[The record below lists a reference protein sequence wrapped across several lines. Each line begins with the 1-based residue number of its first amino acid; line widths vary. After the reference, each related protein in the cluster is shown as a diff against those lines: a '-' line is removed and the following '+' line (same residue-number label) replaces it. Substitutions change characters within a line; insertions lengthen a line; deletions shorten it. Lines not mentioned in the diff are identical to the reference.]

1 MVSEKSLT
9 LMIDARLTYNII
21 ARLTQA
27 RFRKRASTPRLANL
41 YASPRKWDTKK
52 KHDENHHA
60 SARLGSS
67 EREFTREVSQSSLD
81 SSKLEPTL

>member
-1 MVSEKSLT
+1 M
-9 LMIDARLTYNII
+9 
-21 ARLTQA
+21 
-27 RFRKRASTPRLANL
+27 PRLANETLKRSMMRSASPRNL
-41 YASPRKWDTKK
+41 YASPRKRDTKK